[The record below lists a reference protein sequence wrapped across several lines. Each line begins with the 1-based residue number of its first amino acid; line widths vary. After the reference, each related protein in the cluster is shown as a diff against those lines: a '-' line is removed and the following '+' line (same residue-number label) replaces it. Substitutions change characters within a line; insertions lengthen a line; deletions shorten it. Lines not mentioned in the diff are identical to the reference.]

1 MEVVNDDLLKQLGE
15 VAEQGY
21 FVYNLATKCV
31 VYCGNAF
38 NNILGLSPDEV
49 EQQPQVLRQA
59 VHPDDLAYLNERFG
73 ALLASRQIKTEFR
86 VLVNE
91 RLKYIELNAY
101 ITGAD
106 NSLVI
111 GYISDVTGVKN
122 NMFYAEKINA
132 RKNAMLAV
140 IAHDLKEPVAII
152 NLMASAIRNDPTVA
166 NNNVLMSHIKIIQ
179 DLCDQNI
186 SLISDLMQKEFLE
199 SPEISLRK
207 ERSELV
213 NAVTDIV
220 RQYQNSENVLERQFR
235 FTANAERIYATLD
248 SLKIAQSIN
257 NLIANAIKFTPAGSL
272 IEVRLED
279 MNDVIQISVGD
290 NGIGIPAELQPYLFE
305 RRTRAHRLGLKG
317 EPGAGIGLSIIRLL
331 VELHGGRAWM
341 ESQEGV
347 GSTFYIELPKI
358 YEHDK

>member
-1 MEVVNDDLLKQLGE
+1 MKVANDDLLRHLGD

-21 FVYNLATKCV
+21 FVYNLAEERV
-31 VYCGNAF
+31 LYCGSAF
-38 NNILGLSPDEV
+38 HNIWGVSPNDV
-49 EQQPQVLRQA
+49 EQQPQILRQA
-59 VHPDDLAYLNERFG
+59 VHPDDLVYLSERLA
-73 ALLASRQIKTEFR
+73 ALLAGGQIKTEFR
-86 VLVNE
+86 ILANGN
-91 RLKYIELNAY
+91 LKYIELNAY
-101 ITGAD
+101 LTGAD

-111 GYISDVTGVKN
+111 GYISDITGIKD

-152 NLMASAIRNDPTVA
+152 NLMASALKNDPTVA
-166 NNNVLMSHIKIIQ
+166 DNNVLMSHIKIIQ
-179 DLCDQNI
+179 DLCDRNI
-186 SLISDLMQKEFLE
+186 SLINDLMQKEFLE

-220 RQYQNSENVLERQFR
+220 RQYQNGENVLERQFI

-248 SLKIAQSIN
+248 ALKIAQVIN
-257 NLIANAIKFTPAGSL
+257 NLIANAIKFTPVGSL

-279 MNDVIQISVGD
+279 RNDMIQISVSD

-305 RRTRAHRLGLKG
+305 RRTRAHRLGLRG
-317 EPGAGIGLSIIRLL
+317 EPGAGIGLSIIKLL
-331 VELHGGRAWM
+331 VELHEGNVWM
-341 ESQEGV
+341 KSQEGV
-347 GSTFYIELPKI
+347 GSTFYIELPKG
-358 YEHDK
+358 